1 MKKYQ
6 IPSFWITMALLATLT
21 TQCGTPQATVD
32 WSNPDEWIDERLTGQ
47 AAELAHEIWERP
59 GLTLNPRHTLG
70 SWYLLRTYDLL
81 ADAEGTL
88 HTTDEGRDFIDNP
101 AGNAVQRIDREEGLL
116 KLISIVAER
125 GPGRRAAFI
134 DEWSA
139 YLLAHSNYGTESTI
153 KDTLRRRLLNLAERG
168 LVERAGN
175 IYQVSEL
182 GLQHLEVV
190 GTDDVT
196 GAVKTAEQTE
206 IYRLVRRHHQN
217 VRDALLEQLEQMDP
231 FAFERL
237 ISRLLEEMGY
247 QNVETTAP
255 VGDRGVDVEGD
266 IELGI
271 TQVHEVVQ
279 VKRHQA
285 NIQRSVLDQL
295 RGSLHRFNAI
305 RGTIITTGGFSS
317 GARGAAFEAGAA
329 PITLIDGQKLLELLV
344 EYGLGVKRTTFDVL
358 ELDPDALQAGSAE
371 DEEE

>member
-1 MKKYQ
+1 M
-6 IPSFWITMALLATLT
+6 
-21 TQCGTPQATVD
+21 
-32 WSNPDEWIDERLTGQ
+32 
-47 AAELAHEIWERP
+47 
-59 GLTLNPRHTLG
+59 
-70 SWYLLRTYDLL
+70 
-81 ADAEGTL
+81 
-88 HTTDEGRDFIDNP
+88 
-101 AGNAVQRIDREEGLL
+101 
-116 KLISIVAER
+116 
-125 GPGRRAAFI
+125 
-134 DEWSA
+134 
-139 YLLAHSNYGTESTI
+139 
-153 KDTLRRRLLNLAERG
+153 NLAERS

-175 IYQVSEL
+175 IYQVSDS
-182 GLQHLEVV
+182 GLQHLDEV
-190 GTDDVT
+190 GTDDVA
-196 GAVKTAEQTE
+196 GVAKTAEQTE

-255 VGDRGVDVEGD
+255 AGDRGVDVEAD

-285 NIQRSVLDQL
+285 NIQRKVLDQL

-305 RGTIITTGGFSS
+305 RGTIITTSGFSS
-317 GARGAAFEAGAA
+317 GAREAAFEAGAA
-329 PITLIDGQKLLELLV
+329 PITLINGQKLLELLV
-344 EYGLGVKRTTFDVL
+344 EYKLGVKRRTFDVL